1 MYNYLPKAKCFE
13 DFYDKYIDE
22 VQQVAENKMQ
32 KISLSLEER
41 AEFNPLPMR
50 SFLIDDCIDT
60 ETEYNNGGARYKW
73 SIINFAGLINVTD
86 AMLTV
91 KDFIFDGKSTD
102 VDEFLNKFM
111 NNDEE
116 FLNKCRKTKLCYGI
130 DEEYA
135 NIFVQKLSHDIFSML
150 DNQTPYLG
158 GKFLPASIQFM
169 SQVSAGKAIGATP
182 DGRRAGEP
190 LCDSLGAIFGKAVK
204 APTALLKS
212 VTSIDLKK
220 MILARTIQKM

>member
-1 MYNYLPKAKCFE
+1 
-13 DFYDKYIDE
+13 
-22 VQQVAENKMQ
+22 MQ
-32 KISLSLEER
+32 KISLSQEER
-41 AEFNPLPMR
+41 ARFNPLPMR

-60 ETEYNNGGARYKW
+60 ETEYKNGGARYKW

-91 KDFIFDGKSTD
+91 KDFIFDGKSID
-102 VDEFLNKFM
+102 VDEFLNKLK

-116 FLNKCRKTKLCYGI
+116 FLNKCRKNKLCFGI

-135 NIFVQKLSHDIFSML
+135 NIFVQKLSHDIYSML

-190 LCDSLGAIFGKAVK
+190 LCDSLGAIFGKDVK
-204 APTALLKS
+204 GPTAL
-212 VTSIDLKK
+212 
-220 MILARTIQKM
+220 